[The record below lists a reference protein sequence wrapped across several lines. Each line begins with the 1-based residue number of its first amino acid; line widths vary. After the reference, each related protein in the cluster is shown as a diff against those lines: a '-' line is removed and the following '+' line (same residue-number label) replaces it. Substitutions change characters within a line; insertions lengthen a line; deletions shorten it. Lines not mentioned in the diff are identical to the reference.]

1 MARHRSPRSRD
12 PHQPSPSFGST
23 PTTDGLGG
31 SHRFGS
37 TPLRR
42 GVTAFAVAGGALSLV
57 GAGVPVVVQAAH
69 DANTAADASPYR
81 AAAFNALPASSAP
94 AEDAVVEQAPI
105 SPLVAPTVQPV
116 AWNPEPN
123 VADGA
128 SLVKAVQMVEQQVAA
143 QAEADRVAAE
153 QAARAAQAAE
163 REAAPEKGEYSGGGG
178 GATGS
183 PDCGIS
189 TSGLGAIKSN
199 VRAAAEFLGCQF
211 GEPTMY
217 GVAGRGGT
225 SDHPGGLAVD
235 FMVDRS
241 TGDRLAQCA
250 LDNQEALGIKYV
262 IWEQRINHGSGWKA
276 MEDRGGVTA
285 NHFDHVHVSF
295 KSGAGGGDLGSC

>member
-1 MARHRSPRSRD
+1 VARHRSPRSRD
-12 PHQPSPSFGST
+12 QHQPSPSSGST

-42 GVTAFAVAGGALSLV
+42 GATAFAVAGGALSLV

-69 DANTAADASPYR
+69 DANTADASPYR
-81 AAAFNALPASSAP
+81 AAAFSALPASSAP
-94 AEDAVVEQAPI
+94 ADNPVIEQAPI
-105 SPLVAPTVQPV
+105 APLMAATVQPV
-116 AWNPEPN
+116 AWTPEPS

-128 SLVKAVQMVEQQVAA
+128 SLVKAVQMVEQQIAV

-153 QAARAAQAAE
+153 QAAQAVRAAEAENVEKAAYE
-163 REAAPEKGEYSGGGG
+163 GSGGG
-178 GATGS
+178 GATSS

-199 VRAAAEFLGCQF
+199 VRQAAEFLGCQF
-211 GEPTMY
+211 GEPTMF

-225 SDHPGGLAVD
+225 SDHPGGLALD

-250 LDNQEALGIKYV
+250 LDNQDALGIKYV
-262 IWEQRINHGSGWKA
+262 IWEQRINHGSGWKQ
-276 MEDRGGVTA
+276 MEDRGGATA